1 MIQRNSTLA
10 VLRESFVAGS
20 DENLSPIMHHLWKM
34 EGGAIYFCRS
44 GWAHVTIDLK
54 EYEIVKNTQVVLLP
68 GSIIRING
76 SSSDFTA
83 SFFGFPKDMFREACL
98 RLEPTFFRFMKE
110 RPCYVLPDKDTV
122 AINGLIQAATA
133 IYNDR
138 ENRFRNQ
145 IAKNH
150 LQSFMLDIYDKCYR
164 YFDKQEIEGGSR
176 QDEIFKKFV
185 ALVHE
190 NCISQREVNFYANE
204 LCISTKYLTGIC
216 RSVTG
221 DSAKKIIDD
230 FAILEIKVL
239 LQSTELTMQDIA
251 DRLGFPDQSY
261 LGRYFKRHEGM
272 SPREYQN
279 RYYARWAII
288 DKNANCAIGT
298 IELFNRRAKDY
309 FNNCGLLRLDL
320 RSDYEKQDT
329 IEDILGII
337 IPETRDMFAC
347 EMIATKA
354 VSIAQERIQ
363 ALEHMGFCLS
373 EEALIGHDGTK
384 YNSYYVREV

>member
-1 MIQRNSTLA
+1 MKKCYFCTQNKNNNGIKNSSLA
-10 VLRESFVAGS
+10 IFREPFVAGM
-20 DENLSPIMHHLWKM
+20 DENLSPIMQRLWKL

-54 EYEIVKNTQVVLLP
+54 DYEIVENTQIVLLP
-68 GSIIRING
+68 GTIIRVNG

-83 SFFGFPKDMFREACL
+83 SFFGFPKEMFREACL
-98 RLEPTFFRFMKE
+98 RFEPIFFRFIKE
-110 RPCYVLPDKDTV
+110 KPCYVLPEENTG
-122 AINGLIQAATA
+122 AINGLIRATTA

-164 YFDKQEIEGGSR
+164 YFDRQEIEGGSR
-176 QDEIFKKFV
+176 QDEIFKNFI

-190 NCISQREVNFYANE
+190 NCIAEREVTFYANK

-216 RSVTG
+216 KSVTG
-221 DSAKKIIDD
+221 DAAKKIIDD

-239 LQSTELTMQDIA
+239 LQSTGLTIQEIA

-272 SPREYQN
+272 SPKEYQSK
-279 RYYARWAII
+279 Y
-288 DKNANCAIGT
+288 
-298 IELFNRRAKDY
+298 
-309 FNNCGLLRLDL
+309 
-320 RSDYEKQDT
+320 
-329 IEDILGII
+329 
-337 IPETRDMFAC
+337 
-347 EMIATKA
+347 
-354 VSIAQERIQ
+354 SI
-363 ALEHMGFCLS
+363 
-373 EEALIGHDGTK
+373 
-384 YNSYYVREV
+384 

>member
-110 RPCYVLPDKDTV
+110 RPCYVLPDKDTG

-164 YFDKQEIEGGSR
+164 YFDKQEMKGEAGRTKSSR
-176 QDEIFKKFV
+176 SLSHWCTKTAFHNGKLTSTPTNFV
-185 ALVHE
+185 FRP
-190 NCISQREVNFYANE
+190 N
-204 LCISTKYLTGIC
+204 T
-216 RSVTG
+216 
-221 DSAKKIIDD
+221 
-230 FAILEIKVL
+230 
-239 LQSTELTMQDIA
+239 
-251 DRLGFPDQSY
+251 
-261 LGRYFKRHEGM
+261 
-272 SPREYQN
+272 
-279 RYYARWAII
+279 
-288 DKNANCAIGT
+288 
-298 IELFNRRAKDY
+298 
-309 FNNCGLLRLDL
+309 
-320 RSDYEKQDT
+320 
-329 IEDILGII
+329 
-337 IPETRDMFAC
+337 
-347 EMIATKA
+347 
-354 VSIAQERIQ
+354 
-363 ALEHMGFCLS
+363 
-373 EEALIGHDGTK
+373 
-384 YNSYYVREV
+384 